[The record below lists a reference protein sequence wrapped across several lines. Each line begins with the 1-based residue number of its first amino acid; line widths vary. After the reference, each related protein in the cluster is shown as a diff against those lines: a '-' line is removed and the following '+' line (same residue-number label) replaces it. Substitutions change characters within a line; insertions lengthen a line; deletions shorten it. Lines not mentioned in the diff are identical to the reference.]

1 MADVTSV
8 KSPKSEDL
16 FVWVEA
22 LLPVNNFSVMSG
34 RFPGLNHL
42 QY

>member
-1 MADVTSV
+1 MVGIKFIKKFFV
-8 KSPKSEDL
+8 CL

-22 LLPVNNFSVMSG
+22 LCPSQQFSVMSG
-34 RFPGLNHL
+34 CFPGLN